1 MVELRGVSFADKETT
16 IVWQQVF
23 IEECPPGGS
32 RMVFIYLKKK
42 KNHTLKQH
50 KHGYLRKTR
59 GTKQPRNKFLFCI
72 LIEMIEAL

>member
-1 MVELRGVSFADKETT
+1 MAELRGVSFADKETT

-42 KNHTLKQH
+42 KITL
-50 KHGYLRKTR
+50 
-59 GTKQPRNKFLFCI
+59 
-72 LIEMIEAL
+72 